1 MLDNCLNEGGNLKV
15 IINEKSYVNCKCS
28 ESDKTSYSRKLKS
41 LIIETHKTCIICQE
55 NFCSECFTIETRYNK
70 ELTQKGYVCPNC
82 IENTHKNIDRFSIP
96 LTQINNS
103 IQDLREQVNEIK
115 ENTIDES
122 LIPLIN
128 NTSQLLLEVKTN
140 IPELKDDIKTLIENG
155 NNLLLRSEDKLN
167 KLPEQ
172 LNDLNKNLSRMFS
185 LFGFISILLI
195 TGQILLLVKILFQ

>member
-1 MLDNCLNEGGNLKV
+1 MLDNCLNENASLEV
-15 IINEKSYVNCKCS
+15 ITNENTSVNCKC
-28 ESDKTSYSRKLKS
+28 DKSSKISYFRPIKN
-41 LIIETHKTCIICQE
+41 LITNPHKTCIVCNE
-55 NFCSECFTIETRYNK
+55 VFCSECHTIETRYNK

>member
-1 MLDNCLNEGGNLKV
+1 MLDNCLNENDSLEV
-15 IINEKSYVNCKCS
+15 ITNENTSVNCKC
-28 ESDKTSYSRKLKS
+28 DKSSKISYFRPIKN
-41 LIIETHKTCIICQE
+41 LIKNPHKTCIVCNE
-55 NFCSECFTIETRYNK
+55 VFCSECHTIETRYNK
-70 ELTQKGYVCPNC
+70 EFTKKGYTCPNC